1 MTWKV
6 SVKKLMLEKIKARL
20 SNAVDESKLLR
31 KTIIEKKG
39 QLESLEEKFIM
50 GEITKELYN
59 KYSIRYNDEIQL
71 LNSEFE
77 KSYIKSSN
85 FEKAVEKCLEIA
97 QNISAAWVSAGFEN
111 KQRLQ
116 KLVYPEGIG
125 YNKQEGVVRTSKIN
139 SLFSE
144 IAPLARVVAD
154 MKKGNSLQ
162 NCLQSLPV
170 NLASCSTNFLRE
182 DIDLILHF

>member
-1 MTWKV
+1 MSWKV

-31 KTIIEKKG
+31 KTITEKKG

-71 LNSEFE
+71 LNSELE

-97 QNISAAWVSAGFEN
+97 QNISAAWLSAGFEN

-116 KLVYPEGIG
+116 KLVYPEGTG
-125 YNKQEGVVRTSKIN
+125 YNK
-139 SLFSE
+139 
-144 IAPLARVVAD
+144 
-154 MKKGNSLQ
+154 
-162 NCLQSLPV
+162 
-170 NLASCSTNFLRE
+170 
-182 DIDLILHF
+182 

>member
-1 MTWKV
+1 MNGIFLFFLIKNLFFHHL
-6 SVKKLMLEKIKARL
+6 KK
-20 SNAVDESKLLR
+20 
-31 KTIIEKKG
+31 
-39 QLESLEEKFIM
+39 FFM

-71 LNSEFE
+71 LNSELE
-77 KSYIKSSN
+77 KSDINSSN

-97 QNISAAWVSAGFEN
+97 QNISSAWLSAGFEN

-125 YNKQEGVVRTSKIN
+125 YNKEEGVVRTSKIN

-170 NLASCSTNFLRE
+170 TWIGFEPMTLSLE
-182 DIDLILHF
+182 G